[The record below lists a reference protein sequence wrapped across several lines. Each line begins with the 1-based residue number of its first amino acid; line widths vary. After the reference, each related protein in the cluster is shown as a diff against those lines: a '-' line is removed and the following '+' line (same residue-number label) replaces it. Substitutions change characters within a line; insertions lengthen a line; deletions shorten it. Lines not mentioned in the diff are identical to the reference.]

1 MNIEKQQNVNMYKRL
16 KRFFDLITAL
26 IAFLFLFPVFLII
39 LWCLLIVNKGKP
51 FFFQER
57 PGKHEKL
64 FKIVKFKTM
73 RDLDPNA
80 EKDVHNLN
88 RVTKIGHFIRKYSL
102 DEIPQLINV
111 IKGDMSVVGPR
122 PLLVHYLPLYNDFQ
136 KQRHNVRPGITGW
149 AQVKG
154 RNSISWEKKFDL
166 DVWYVNNLSL
176 FLDLK
181 IILLTVKRLV
191 IPEGINSSEGMN
203 MPEFTGSKK

>member
-1 MNIEKQQNVNMYKRL
+1 MYKTFKRL
-16 KRFFDLITAL
+16 CDLISAVIAL
-26 IAFLFLFPVFLII
+26 LLLSPIFLVILLCLII
-39 LWCLLIVNKGKP
+39 VNNGKP

-57 PGKHEKL
+57 PGKNEKL

-73 RDLDPNA
+73 KDLDPNA
-80 EKDVHNLN
+80 PKDVHNLN

-111 IKGDMSVVGPR
+111 INGDMSIVGPR

-154 RNSISWEKKFDL
+154 RNSISWEKKFDF
-166 DVWYVNNLSL
+166 DVWYVENQS
-176 FLDLK
+176 FILDFK
-181 IILLTVKRLV
+181 IILLTIKRLI
-191 IPEGINSSEGMN
+191 IPEGINNSEGMN
-203 MPEFTGSKK
+203 MPEFTGTKS